1 MIITN
6 LDDIKKY
13 QGDIAPELYGHP
25 QFMRELDY
33 ALKWYKEECGPVFL
47 NLEVLDDGKKIIITH
62 HPYLL

>member
-6 LDDIKKY
+6 LEDIKKY
-13 QGDIAPELYGHP
+13 QGVIAPELYGHP

-47 NLEVLDDGKKIIITH
+47 NLEVFDDGKKIIISH
-62 HPYLL
+62 QFEVL